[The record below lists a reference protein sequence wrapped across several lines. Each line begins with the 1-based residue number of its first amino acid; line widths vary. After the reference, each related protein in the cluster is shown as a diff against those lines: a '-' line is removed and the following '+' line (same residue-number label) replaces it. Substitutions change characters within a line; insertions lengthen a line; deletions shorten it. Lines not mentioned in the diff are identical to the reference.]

1 MKVSAT
7 SAGQAMVT
15 EAALWSDARYDDIA
29 RWFGKKRLKELQILL
44 DDLAQILNAHQ

>member
-1 MKVSAT
+1 
-7 SAGQAMVT
+7 MVT